1 MSKRDEIKK
10 IWTECFKDSREYVD
24 MFFDQVYRDDEAM
37 LLTDQSGSAVSSL
50 LLQRYAMSFH
60 GSEAPVSYIAGAA
73 TRRSKRG

>member
-37 LLTDQSGSAVSSL
+37 LLTDQS
-50 LLQRYAMSFH
+50 
-60 GSEAPVSYIAGAA
+60 
-73 TRRSKRG
+73 